1 MRRRDIIAYGAEP
14 TLILLAF
21 NHTLTHGESMK
32 TYSGLLALALAATL
46 SLSAHA
52 QQGPVPV
59 IGLVE
64 LSGTGATAGTN
75 FDNGVKLAVK
85 EINAAGGILGRKI
98 EYTSMDTQSAPQTAK
113 ALAQKAVDQGA
124 YVVMGPVFSGSFIV
138 SMAETKRAEIPNFTG
153 GEAANITQ
161 QGNPFVFRTS
171 FTQSTAMPKLARYIK
186 SDIKAKTIAIVW
198 VNNDFG
204 KGGRDS
210 MTKALEVEGIKVVAD
225 ISTDPGQV
233 DFSSAVLKVKQSNAD
248 AVFVYTN
255 EEESARALREF
266 KKQGYD
272 KPIIG
277 ETTLTGQKV
286 IELAGDAANGAVA
299 HVGLTVDAPQAP
311 IKAFDEKF
319 QKEYKYKS
327 DHNGM
332 KGYSGMYVVKA
343 ITEKNGKFDP
353 KLFAKTLHG
362 ATILAK
368 NYPGVLLDVHF
379 DDAGDLDRESFLV
392 KVVNGKQVVTATLPP
407 VHPIK

>member
-1 MRRRDIIAYGAEP
+1 MVKFKWVAA
-14 TLILLAF
+14 
-21 NHTLTHGESMK
+21 
-32 TYSGLLALALAATL
+32 GLMGL
-46 SLSAHA
+46 SLAGTALA
-52 QQGPVPV
+52 QQGSVTIV
-59 IGLVE
+59 GLME

-98 EYTSMDTQSAPQTAK
+98 EYTTMDTQSAPQTAK
-113 ALAQKAVDQGA
+113 ALAQKAVDQSA

-161 QGNPFVFRTS
+161 QGNPYVFRTS

-186 SDIKAKTIAIVW
+186 DTVKAKSVAMIW

-210 MTKALEVEGIKVVAD
+210 MAKALEAQGIKVAAD

-233 DFSSAVLKVKQSNAD
+233 DFSAAVLKAKQSNAD
-248 AVFVYTN
+248 ALFVYTN
-255 EEESARALREF
+255 EEESARALREL

-299 HVGLTVDAPQAP
+299 HVGLTVDAPQPA

-343 ITEKNGKFDP
+343 ITEKIGKFDG
-353 KLFAKTLHG
+353 KAFAKAMHG
-362 ATILAK
+362 ATIRVK
-368 NYPGVLLDVHF
+368 DVPGVLLDVHF
-379 DDAGDLDRESFLV
+379 DDNGDLDRESFLV
-392 KVVNGKQVVTATLPP
+392 KVVGGKQVVTATLPP
-407 VHPIK
+407 VQPIP

>member
-1 MRRRDIIAYGAEP
+1 MVKFKWVAAG
-14 TLILLAF
+14 LI
-21 NHTLTHGESMK
+21 G
-32 TYSGLLALALAATL
+32 L
-46 SLSAHA
+46 SLAGAALA
-52 QQGPVPV
+52 QQGPVTIV
-59 IGLVE
+59 GLME

-98 EYTSMDTQSAPQTAK
+98 EYTTMDTQSAPQTAK
-113 ALAQKAVDQGA
+113 ALAQKAVDQSA

-161 QGNPFVFRTS
+161 QGNPYVFRTS

-186 SDIKAKTIAIVW
+186 DTVKAKSVAMIW

-210 MTKALEVEGIKVVAD
+210 MAKALEAQGIKVAAD

-233 DFSSAVLKVKQSNAD
+233 DFSAAVLKAKQSNAD
-248 AVFVYTN
+248 ALFVYTN
-255 EEESARALREF
+255 EEESARALREL

-299 HVGLTVDAPQAP
+299 HVGLTVDAPQPA

-332 KGYSGMYVVKA
+332 KGYSGMCVVKA
-343 ITEKNGKFDP
+343 ITEKIGKFDG
-353 KLFAKTLHG
+353 KAFAKAMHG
-362 ATILAK
+362 ATIRVK
-368 NYPGVLLDVHF
+368 DVPGVLLDVHF
-379 DDAGDLDRESFLV
+379 DDNGDLDRESFLV
-392 KVVNGKQVVTATLPP
+392 KVVGGKQVVTATLPP
-407 VHPIK
+407 VQPIP

>member
-1 MRRRDIIAYGAEP
+1 
-14 TLILLAF
+14 
-21 NHTLTHGESMK
+21 MK
-32 TYSGLLALALAATL
+32 HALRNTAVAIALAA
-46 SLSAHA
+46 SVSVFA
-52 QQGPVPV
+52 QQGPVNV
-59 IGLVE
+59 VGLME

-85 EINAAGGILGRKI
+85 EINASGGILGRKI

-138 SMAETKRAEIPNFTG
+138 SMVETRRAEIPNFTG
-153 GEAANITQ
+153 GEAADITQ
-161 QGNPFVFRTS
+161 KGNPYVFRTS
-171 FTQSTAMPKLARYIK
+171 FTQATAMPKLARYIK
-186 SDIKAKTIAIVW
+186 DTVKAKTIAMVW

-204 KGGRDS
+204 KGGRDA
-210 MTKALEVEGIKVVAD
+210 MTKALEAQGIKVVAD

-233 DFSSAVLKVKQSNAD
+233 DFSAAVLKVKQSNAD

-255 EEESARALREF
+255 EEESARALREL

-299 HVGLTVDAPQAP
+299 HVGLTVDAPQPA

-343 ITEKNGKFDP
+343 ITEKVGKFDG
-353 KLFAKTLHG
+353 KAFAAALHG
-362 ATILAK
+362 ATIK
-368 NYPGVLLDVHF
+368 VKDYPGVLLDVRF
-379 DDAGDLDRESFLV
+379 DENGDLDRESFLV
-392 KVVNGKQVVTATLPP
+392 NVVNGKQVVIATLPP
-407 VHPIK
+407 VHPIP